1 MTAFDEM
8 EVLIL
13 MSRNFVDLTKLY
25 YSKQVKQK
33 ESVYKR
39 ILLFVI
45 FDILYFD
52 RL

>member
-13 MSRNFVDLTKLY
+13 MSRNFVDFTKLY
-25 YSKQVKQK
+25 YNKQVKQK

-45 FDILYFD
+45 FDILD
-52 RL
+52 SDLS